1 MIGTHIYHGNNMSS
15 MLSSQGSLQT
25 DLSHSPHNG
34 SFNQL
39 LRLNEA
45 SLSIAKSL
53 EFDSVIQAIAD
64 GACYLSGAQYGVLAL
79 FDEFGGFSHTVT
91 SGVEPHQLELMDT
104 PPVGEGLLGYL
115 NELEGTLR
123 VADIASHPRSVG
135 LPSDHP
141 PMTSFLGVQVRHEGQ
156 HLGNIYLG
164 EKRDAPEFTELDE
177 ALIQRFAEHAAA
189 AITNSKKFERELKI
203 KTDLKALVKIAPVG
217 LVVFDARTG
226 AVLTSNQECQRI
238 GGVVGSNAKTWQET
252 FENVTMY
259 RADGRHLPVGD
270 RPATQVL
277 QSGEIV
283 RGEEI
288 ILDFSDGRRVN
299 TLINAA
305 PIYSERGDIVSIVVA
320 MQDMALLNDAGR
332 MRAEYLGMVSHELRT
347 PLTTIKGSIV
357 ALTDVVQSLGNAEP
371 LQLLQIID
379 HQAEVMRNQINS
391 LIELSRL
398 EAGTLTLSLEP
409 ADVSSVVAESIRNFR
424 RNHAGFTV
432 SQDIPENLA
441 RVMVD
446 KDRMPQVFRD
456 LFAHAFKYSSEAST
470 VSVAARQEE
479 MNVEFSVSIASG
491 RAHGAEPTGLME
503 RIKLAAGEEPI
514 QTYFGDGLALT
525 ICKGI
530 VEAHGGR
537 FTAEN
542 ADCGHGSTFTFTIPI
557 VEDVHEYDGQRK
569 SNASPKSDPTQVL
582 VAGDDPYT
590 SDTIKRALSKADY
603 VVLQASDGD
612 LLDELIANGEPDVIL
627 FDLASCRP
635 ERLDLMHRLHR
646 FYNVPIIALLEQW
659 DQYRSVQ
666 ALEMG
671 ADGYMVKPVAGTEL
685 VARIRAT
692 LRRYGGTSSASDST
706 DYAFGDVTVDYG
718 SHAVTLAGEPIQLT
732 ATEYKLLYELS
743 SKAGRVLTQN
753 ELLQRVWGPEYAGES
768 QLLRAYV
775 KSLRQKLG
783 DNARNPSYIFTEHG
797 TGYRMA
803 RM

>member
-1 MIGTHIYHGNNMSS
+1 MSS
-15 MLSSQGSLQT
+15 ILPSQGSLQT
-25 DLSHSPHNG
+25 GLSHTPDTESL
-34 SFNQL
+34 NQL

-45 SLSIAKSL
+45 SLGIGKSL
-53 EFDSVIQAIAD
+53 EIDSVMQAIAD
-64 GACYLSGAQYGVLAL
+64 GACYLSDAQYGVLAL

-104 PPVGEGLLGYL
+104 PPVGDGLLGYL

-123 VADIASHPRSVG
+123 VADIASHPRSIG
-135 LPSDHP
+135 LPAEHP
-141 PMTSFLGVQVRHEGQ
+141 PMTSFLGVQIRHEGQ

-164 EKRDAPEFTELDE
+164 EKRDAPEFTALDE
-177 ALIQRFAEHAAA
+177 ELIQRFAEHAAV
-189 AITNSKKFERELKI
+189 AITNSRKFERERKI

-288 ILDFSDGRRVN
+288 TLHFADGRRVN
-299 TLINAA
+299 ALINAA
-305 PIYSERGDIVSIVVA
+305 PIYSERGEIVSIVVA
-320 MQDMALLNDAGR
+320 IQDMALLNDAGR
-332 MRAEYLGMVSHELRT
+332 MRAEYLGMVSHELRP
-347 PLTTIKGSIV
+347 PLTTIKGSVV
-357 ALTDVVQSLGNAEP
+357 ALTDLVQSIGTAEP

-379 HQAEVMRNQINS
+379 HQAEVMRTQINS
-391 LIELSRL
+391 LIELSHL

-409 ADVSSVVAESIRNFR
+409 ADVSSVVSESIRDFR
-424 RNHAGFTV
+424 QNHAGFAV
-432 SQDIPENLA
+432 SQDIPENLP

-446 KDRMPQVFRD
+446 KDRIPQVLRD

-470 VSVAARQEE
+470 VSVNARQEE

-503 RIKLAAGEEPI
+503 RIKSAAGEEPI

-537 FTAEN
+537 FTAQN

-557 VEDVHEYDGQRK
+557 EDVHGYDGQRK
-569 SNASPKSDPTQVL
+569 SNASPKTEPTQVL

-603 VVLQASDGD
+603 VALEASDGD

-635 ERLDLMHRLHR
+635 ERLNLMHRLHR

-659 DQYRSVQ
+659 DEYRSVQ

-671 ADGYMVKPVAGTEL
+671 ADGYMVKPVAGSEL
-685 VARIRAT
+685 VARIPAT
-692 LRRYGGTSSASDST
+692 LRRYGGTSSASDSA
-706 DYAFGDVTVDYG
+706 DYAFGEVTVDYG
-718 SHAVTLAGEPIQLT
+718 SHAVTVAGEPIQLT

-753 ELLQRVWGPEYAGES
+753 ELLQRVWGPGYAGES

-803 RM
+803 RA